1 MDRWSEIRRRVLAH
15 EISLRQAC
23 DEYRLNFRTVQKI
36 VRHPGPQPFR
46 GPVSRAKPVL
56 GPFLAVIH
64 QIVDDDR
71 RAPRKQ
77 RHTARRIFER
87 LRDEHG
93 YGGCSSI
100 VRDAVR
106 AYKQSQAEVFVPLL
120 HPPGEAQVDFGRA
133 EVVVAGESVKAALFV
148 LTLPYSN
155 ARFACLFP
163 RECTEAF
170 HEGHVR
176 AFAFVGGVPSRVTYD
191 NSKIAV
197 TKFTGPHARE
207 LTGEFLRLQAHF
219 GFAAHF
225 CRAGEAH
232 EKGHV
237 EGGVGYV
244 RRNYLVPVPRGESW
258 EGLNGPLSQACQRE
272 LGRAGGGRDRP
283 AGELLAEERAA
294 FGPLP
299 ADPFAAGRSTP
310 VTVTPMSL
318 ARFDGND
325 YSVPTAFAH
334 QTLTATGTV
343 DRVTFRRHGQVVAEH
358 ARCWA
363 KGQVTFDP
371 RHYLALL
378 ERKPGA
384 LDYARP
390 LAGWPLPEPF
400 AALRRRLEE
409 ADPRGGTRQYIRV
422 LRLLEAHDLAAVTA
436 AVERALALAVADADA
451 VRLLLERAGEQPAAG
466 YDLTGRP
473 QLLAVRVPPPDLG
486 AYGALASG
494 KGVRP

>member
-1 MDRWSEIRRRVLAH
+1 
-15 EISLRQAC
+15 
-23 DEYRLNFRTVQKI
+23 
-36 VRHPGPQPFR
+36 
-46 GPVSRAKPVL
+46 
-56 GPFLAVIH
+56 
-64 QIVDDDR
+64 
-71 RAPRKQ
+71 
-77 RHTARRIFER
+77 
-87 LRDEHG
+87 
-93 YGGCSSI
+93 
-100 VRDAVR
+100 
-106 AYKQSQAEVFVPLL
+106 
-120 HPPGEAQVDFGRA
+120 
-133 EVVVAGESVKAALFV
+133 
-148 LTLPYSN
+148 
-155 ARFACLFP
+155 
-163 RECTEAF
+163 
-170 HEGHVR
+170 
-176 AFAFVGGVPSRVTYD
+176 VTYD